1 MKRALVIHPRFYVY
15 GGGELLCLYVC
26 KTLQEEGYEVELAC
40 DVFDPAAIMNIYG
53 FKMAEVMSRCKH
65 IPIPTFKPFLP
76 KLLVYQ
82 RLMYAKGIEKM
93 ILSHSNSAD
102 VIISTQSSMFSTAK
116 PMSHFVYDMVDLFAY
131 PAPLAS
137 LDKMSKG
144 GKMAAWRKIYYAT
157 FRLIRTKRKTAHFFA
172 LSNNVLRDLKV
183 AGFHD
188 SSLIYPPCE
197 SPFKPKPKSNM
208 VVQVTRIVPQ
218 KRLEMFIEAARRM
231 PEYDFYIVGRDNPI
245 LQRFNPGYSKKLF
258 HDSPENLIRI
268 EGAIRN
274 TPWVVEDAKV
284 YLYTGIEPGIGIAL
298 VEAIRAGCIPISPDI
313 GGGSEVVDAVS
324 PHGYKFRSDS
334 VDDMVVKIRLAMED
348 PSSPESVSQSARI
361 FAPEAFQ
368 DTIRKSFQVLNPS

>member
-1 MKRALVIHPRFYVY
+1 
-15 GGGELLCLYVC
+15 
-26 KTLQEEGYEVELAC
+26 
-40 DVFDPAAIMNIYG
+40 
-53 FKMAEVMSRCKH
+53 MAQVMERCVH
-65 IPIPTFKPFLP
+65 IPIPTFKPFFP
-76 KLLVYQ
+76 KFLVYQ
-82 RLMYAKGIEKM
+82 RLIYAKRIEKM

-102 VIISTQSSMFSTAK
+102 VIISTQSSMFSTSK

-137 LDKMSKG
+137 LDAMSKG
-144 GKMAAWRKIYYAT
+144 GRMAAWRKVYYAT
-157 FRLIRTKRKTAHFFA
+157 FRLIRTKRRTAHFFA
-172 LSNNVLRDLKV
+172 LSNNVLYDLKA
-183 AGFHD
+183 AGFSD

-197 SPFKPKPKSNM
+197 SPFKPKPKTNS

-258 HDSPENLIRI
+258 HDAPENLIRI

-298 VEAIRAGCIPISPDI
+298 VEAIGAGCIPISPDV
-313 GGGSEVVDAVS
+313 GGGSEVVDAVF
-324 PHGYKFRSDS
+324 PYGYKFRSDS
-334 VDDMVVKIRLAMED
+334 MDDMMAKIRLAMED
-348 PSSPESVSQSARI
+348 TSSPERISQSAKM

-368 DTIRKSFQVLNPS
+368 ETIRKSFQS